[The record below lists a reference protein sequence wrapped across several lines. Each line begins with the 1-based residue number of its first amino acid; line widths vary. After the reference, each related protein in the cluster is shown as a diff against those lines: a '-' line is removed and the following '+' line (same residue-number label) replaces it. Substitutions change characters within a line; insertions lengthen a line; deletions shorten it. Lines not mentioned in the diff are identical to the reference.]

1 MKHSS
6 LKGLLALSFSALI
19 ATAAQAATYVI
30 DPAHSNFGFSA
41 KHLTVSEVHGNF
53 SDVAGTITYDPA
65 KMDANAAEVT
75 IQAKSINTGNEQR
88 DGHLRTGD
96 FFDTE
101 KFPAIT
107 FKSTSATVTGTT
119 LSLTGDLTIKGV
131 TKTVTLPLEVSG
143 PIKNPMGGDQVIG
156 ASGQLKI
163 NRQDYGVSWN
173 KQMDQGGYV
182 VGDDVTININ
192 IEAHEKTAAQ

>member
-1 MKHSS
+1 MKTHLL
-6 LKGLLALSFSALI
+6 LKGLLILGFGAVMT
-19 ATAAQAATYVI
+19 TAAQAATYMV
-30 DPAHSNFGFSA
+30 DPTHSTVGFSV
-41 KHLTVSEVHGNF
+41 KHLTVSEVQGNF
-53 SDVAGTITYDPA
+53 SEVAGTIAFDPA

-75 IQAKSINTGNEQR
+75 IQAKSINTGNEKR

-101 KFPAIT
+101 KFPTIT
-107 FKSTSATVTGTT
+107 FKSTSATVSGTT
-119 LSLTGDLTIKGV
+119 LSLSGDLTIKGV
-131 TKTVTLPLEVSG
+131 TKNVTIALEVSG

-182 VGDDVTININ
+182 VGDDVLITIN
-192 IEAHEKTAAQ
+192 IEAHQAAVM